1 MTVLRVHAGL
11 HADSCRREPA
21 IASLACET
29 WHDVVATYTECK
41 VLMLSKDGL
50 RYAAHAALLCS

>member
-1 MTVLRVHAGL
+1 M
-11 HADSCRREPA
+11 
-21 IASLACET
+21 ASLACET